1 MNINVWLLFFCQAL
15 VNASSI
21 GQVAMSALL
30 GHAMA
35 PDKALA
41 TLPYALQMASTMAAS
56 IPAGMIFARLGRK
69 PGFYLGAAGSLV
81 GCGLY
86 AWGVMRGDFLIYC
99 LGSIPT
105 GLGFGIGQHYRFAAA
120 EVADSEARP
129 RAIGLVMAGGVLA
142 AILGPELVERTKD
155 LTPPLLF
162 LGTYLALAI
171 LPLTV
176 ATLLVFVRL
185 PPAPARVVSPT
196 PIAEIIARPTFVT
209 AAVAG
214 LVGYG
219 SMNLIMASTP
229 LQMMLCGFGVN
240 DSIDVIRLHA
250 ICMFAPGFFTGRL
263 IQRFGAHRIIVVG
276 GALTILCAGLSL
288 RGSSFYDFVLALCVL
303 GVGWNFMF
311 VGATTLLSTAHSAIE
326 RVRAQAAN
334 DFIVFGTVAM
344 TSFTSGALHA
354 EAGWLALNAAVIP
367 PVLVALS
374 LVLWHR
380 ARHGRRSALAV

>member
-1 MNINVWLLFFCQAL
+1 MNVNVWLLFFCQAL

-30 GHAMA
+30 GHALA
-35 PDKALA
+35 PSTSLA

-56 IPAGMIFARLGRK
+56 IPAGIIFSRLGRK
-69 PGFYLGAAGSLV
+69 PGFYLGAAGSLL
-81 GCGLY
+81 GCGVY
-86 AWGVMRGDFLIYC
+86 ALGVLKGDFLLYC

-120 EVADSEARP
+120 EVADPAARP

-142 AILGPELVERTKD
+142 ATLGPELVERTKD

-162 LGTYLALAI
+162 LGTYLSLAI
-171 LPLTV
+171 LPMLV
-176 ATLLVFVRL
+176 SVLLVFVRM
-185 PPAPARVVSPT
+185 PPAPARVASPT
-196 PIAEIIARPTFVT
+196 PISEIIARPTFVT

-250 ICMFAPGFFTGRL
+250 LCMFAPGFFTGRL
-263 IQRFGAHRIIVVG
+263 IQRFGAHRIICVG

-288 RGSSFYDFVLALCVL
+288 AGSSFTDFVVALCIL
-303 GVGWNFMF
+303 GLGWNFMF
-311 VGATTLLSTAHSAIE
+311 VGATSLLSTSHNAQE

-354 EAGWLALNAAVIP
+354 GAGWVTLNATVIP
-367 PVLVALS
+367 PVLVALT

-380 ARHGRRSALAV
+380 ARHGRRPALA